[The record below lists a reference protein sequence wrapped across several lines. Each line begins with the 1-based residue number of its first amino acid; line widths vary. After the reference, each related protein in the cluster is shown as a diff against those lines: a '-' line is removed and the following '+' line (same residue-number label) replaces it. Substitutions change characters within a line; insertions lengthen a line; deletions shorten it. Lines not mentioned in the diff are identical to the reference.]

1 MNISKQDGIQTELA
15 ISRIGIASNAA
26 YFYGALLAIAGA
38 LGYIL
43 DNISGP
49 FSQYINSAAMVDA
62 VILIALA
69 TYIRQRSTVASLLLM
84 AYFLIAQ
91 VTGAYVQGKVGG
103 ALFALLFLYWFWNGI
118 VSTRIL
124 KKQGYLHSRSKLAN
138 IVYWVFGAIGGTS
151 LVILLAASILQA
163 LGLF

>member
-1 MNISKQDGIQTELA
+1 MNISEQDEIQTELA
-15 ISRIGIASNAA
+15 LSRVRIASNAA
-26 YFYGALLAIAGA
+26 YFYGALLAVTGV

-49 FSQYINSAAMVDA
+49 LSQYINSAALIDS

-84 AYFLIAQ
+84 SYFLIAQ

-118 VSTRIL
+118 VSTRFL

-138 IVYWVFGAIGGTS
+138 TVYWVIGVIGGIS
-151 LVILLAASILQA
+151 LVTLLAASILQA